1 MLFIEYDV
9 DDIAHIG
16 DVDLAIVI
24 HISINGARA
33 HENAID
39 DVVHVSDIDLT
50 IAIDITLDHLRPKDV
65 RIMAIERF
73 HVHDMVACLTVLV
86 DRELDALD
94 GYGIGAHIAC
104 TTQDI
109 EVEQDGVIHTRFEG
123 RSTILGI
130 ELEVVGRGVEAVTR
144 INLHIIDRN
153 RGVEGN
159 AYSVRQTI

>member
-50 IAIDITLDHLRPKDV
+50 VTIDVALEHMRLRDV
-65 RIMAIERF
+65 RIMAIE
-73 HVHDMVACLTVLV
+73 
-86 DRELDALD
+86 
-94 GYGIGAHIAC
+94 
-104 TTQDI
+104 
-109 EVEQDGVIHTRFEG
+109 
-123 RSTILGI
+123 
-130 ELEVVGRGVEAVTR
+130 
-144 INLHIIDRN
+144 
-153 RGVEGN
+153 
-159 AYSVRQTI
+159 